1 MAKVTLIGHVGNDII
16 VQSGTSGRDYVR
28 FSLACRDGPDRTN
41 WFRVVNFNP
50 KATAF
55 MLASVKKGS
64 LVCVDGSIRLIPYT
78 TDDGKRHNSI
88 CVLQNSIHL
97 LKEPQNED
105 KEESK

>member
-55 MLASVKKGS
+55 MLASVKKGGALHMA
-64 LVCVDGSIRLIPYT
+64 LVFSDSQQLAGLCRWVNTL
-78 TDDGKRHNSI
+78 
-88 CVLQNSIHL
+88 NSIHNGRR
-97 LKEPQNED
+97 QAAQ
-105 KEESK
+105 